1 MKEEQRSKL
10 KYGIIISAI
19 GIIISLICIIL
30 ETITF
35 KNFPIFWIIILVCNL
50 LILIGNFYT
59 YKKM

>member
-1 MKEEQRSKL
+1 MKEEQKSKL
-10 KYGIIISAI
+10 KYGIIISTI
-19 GIIISLICIIL
+19 GIIISLICIIF

-35 KNFPIFWIIILVCNL
+35 KNFPLFWIIILVCNL